1 MPKKLTTEEFIK
13 KSKEKHGD
21 KYDYNISNYINRRTK
36 IKYICPTHG
45 IIEQYPYIHINGIS
59 CPLCFNNGKNNIK
72 NFIQKS
78 NEIHNNKYN
87 YDKVVY
93 KTAKTKVIIN
103 CPKHGDFEQKPND
116 HLSGYGCIICSGKY
130 NKKDEFII
138 NSNKIHNNKYNYSK
152 VNYTNNKTKIIIIC
166 SEHGEF
172 KVRPDNHI
180 QGNGCPICSRS
191 RGEIEIKKI
200 LEHNNIKFETQKK
213 FDDCKNIFSLS
224 FDFYL
229 PEKNICIEYDGEQH
243 YKPIDFFGGINKFN
257 EQQKRDKIK
266 NEYCKNN
273 NIHLIRIRY
282 NDNILEKLKITTST
296 VMCH

>member
-116 HLSGYGCIICSGKY
+116 HLSGYGCSFWNVYCCP
-130 NKKDEFII
+130 
-138 NSNKIHNNKYNYSK
+138 
-152 VNYTNNKTKIIIIC
+152 VNC
-166 SEHGEF
+166 VLASE
-172 KVRPDNHI
+172 
-180 QGNGCPICSRS
+180 
-191 RGEIEIKKI
+191 
-200 LEHNNIKFETQKK
+200 
-213 FDDCKNIFSLS
+213 
-224 FDFYL
+224 
-229 PEKNICIEYDGEQH
+229 
-243 YKPIDFFGGINKFN
+243 
-257 EQQKRDKIK
+257 
-266 NEYCKNN
+266 
-273 NIHLIRIRY
+273 
-282 NDNILEKLKITTST
+282 
-296 VMCH
+296 